1 MTDIGTVLGGR
12 YRLIELLGQ
21 GGMATVYR
29 ARDSQLERDVAV
41 KLLRPEY
48 GRDPD
53 FFARFRQE
61 AQSAASLNHPS
72 VVAVYDYGTDEAGPY
87 IVMELVDGEDLASI
101 IRRSGPLP
109 PRQAARLAAEIG
121 RAIAAAHDNGLIHR
135 DIKPGNV
142 LVTREGRA
150 KVTDFGIAR
159 ALAEAQFTLPGT
171 TIGSVHYFS
180 PEQARGEPAGPPSD
194 IYSLGIVLYELLTG
208 RRPWEGDTAAAIA
221 TARLTGPVPSPSSV
235 RSAIPPILEAIDR
248 KALAQKPEDRFANAM
263 AMVEALE
270 RFIAED
276 RAAAA
281 AGGVAAG
288 ATGISAVAGAAL
300 GAEGGAA
307 IGAAGASS
315 ALRAAGAPG
324 GVPGPSGPATVA
336 EAIAR
341 PNVPR
346 VPYADD
352 AYADSGASTSSR
364 YRVVRDDDDDSRSNR
379 WLWIS
384 AILALAILAVAGYLA
399 FQFLAGG
406 GPNETPGPDQVEVPN
421 LVDMTFDDA
430 ERAAEAVGLQVER
443 TAFEQRTD
451 KPVDTVLS
459 QDPAAGENADIG
471 STIKLTL
478 VQGAQTATVPDLRL
492 KTESEALTLIVQAGF
507 VAGNRTEEF
516 DALVPVGSVVSQD
529 PRAGLTATTGIGI
542 DYVISK
548 GPEPSAS
555 PSPTPTPTPTPAPTA
570 TPPPPTPPPTPGPR
584 NVGNYVCMTLAEATA
599 AITGDGFTVGTLSG
613 PTTGKVVAQDPLPGV
628 NRPFGTPIN
637 LTFEDPPASITCP

>member
-180 PEQARGEPAGPPSD
+180 PEQARGEPAGPESD
-194 IYSLGIVLYELLTG
+194 IYSLGIVLYELITG
-208 RRPWEGDTAAAIA
+208 RRPWEGDSAASIA
-221 TARLTGPVPSPSSV
+221 TARLTGPVPSPSAV
-235 RSAIPPILEAIDR
+235 RSGIPPVLEAIDR
-248 KALAQKPEDRFANAM
+248 KALAQRPEDRFANAM

-288 ATGISAVAGAAL
+288 ATGLSAVAGAAL
-300 GAEGGAA
+300 GAEEGAA

-315 ALRAAGAPG
+315 ALRAAGSPG

-341 PNVPR
+341 PNVGR

-352 AYADSGASTSSR
+352 AYADSRTSTSSR
-364 YRVVRDDDDDSRSNR
+364 YRVDRDDGDDEGRGNR

-384 AILALAILAVAGYLA
+384 AILALAILAVAGFLA
-399 FQFLAGG
+399 FQFLTG
-406 GPNETPGPDQVEVPN
+406 GPGETPGPDQVEVPN
-421 LVDMTFDDA
+421 FVDMTFDEA
-430 ERAAEAVGLQVER
+430 ERAAEDIGLQVER
-443 TAFEQRTD
+443 TAFEQRSD

-459 QDPAAGENADIG
+459 QDPVAGTNVDIG
-471 STIKLTL
+471 STIRLTL
-478 VQGAQTATVPDLRL
+478 VQGAETAVVPDLRL

-507 VAGNRTEEF
+507 IVGTRTEEF
-516 DALVPVGSVVSQD
+516 DALVPIGSVISQD
-529 PRAGLTATTGIGI
+529 PRAGLTATTGIEVH
-542 DYVISK
+542 YVISK
-548 GPEPSAS
+548 GPEPSPS
-555 PSPTPTPTPTPAPTA
+555 PSPTPTPTPQPTPPPPTPPPPTPPPP
-570 TPPPPTPPPTPGPR
+570 TPPPPTPPPTPEP
-584 NVGNYVCMTLAEATA
+584 
-599 AITGDGFTVGTLSG
+599 S
-613 PTTGKVVAQDPLPGV
+613 PSPSP
-628 NRPFGTPIN
+628 
-637 LTFEDPPASITCP
+637 